1 MFITKKHLSRRTLL
15 RGSGAAVALPLLDA
29 MIPARTALADT
40 AAAPR
45 TRLGC
50 LYIPHGAT
58 MDKWT
63 PVTEGKDFEF
73 TEILKPLEAFRDRV
87 CVVSG
92 LRNAPVGPR
101 EGEDSGGA
109 QNHSRAAAAFLTAAH
124 PVKGDQAYVG
134 ESIDQAAAAA
144 IGQDTPLP
152 SMEMSIEPSG
162 LVCGQSFTCAY
173 SNTLAWK
180 SATLPL
186 PMENNPRRVFQ
197 RMFGDGSTDAER
209 RERRQQAGSLLDS
222 IIDQV
227 SSLNRSLPGS
237 DVVLLEQYLDQVR
250 EIERRVELV
259 DQKLSSGI
267 EVPDAPDGIPDRF
280 EAHCELMFDLQVL
293 AYQSEI
299 SRISTMMLSKENSNT
314 RYPGSGVSEGF
325 HNASHHSNSRKNMDQ
340 FARINQY
347 HVGVVARFL
356 DKLAQTPDGDGSLL
370 DHSLILYGSSLSD
383 GNEHN
388 YAPLPI
394 VLVGGAGGE
403 LEGGRHLRFPSGTP
417 LGNLHLAILDKLGV
431 QRESFGDS
439 TGMLQL

>member
-15 RGSGAAVALPLLDA
+15 RGSGAAVALPLLDS
-29 MIPARTALADT
+29 MIPAQTALANT

-50 LYIPHGAT
+50 MYIPHGAT

-63 PVTEGKDFEF
+63 PVAEGKNFEF
-73 TEILKPLEAFRDRV
+73 TEILKPLESLRDSL
-87 CVVSG
+87 CIVSG
-92 LRNAPVGPR
+92 LRNEPVGPW

-124 PVKGDQAYVG
+124 PVKGDEAYVG
-134 ESIDQAAAAA
+134 ESIDQIAAAA

-152 SMEMSIEPSG
+152 SLELSIEPAG
-162 LVCGQSFTCAY
+162 LICGQSFTCAY
-173 SNTLAWK
+173 SNTLAWQ
-180 SATLPL
+180 SPTLPL
-186 PMENNPRRVFQ
+186 PMENNPRQVFQ

-209 RERRQQAGSLLDS
+209 RERRDQSASLLDS

-227 SSLNRSLPGS
+227 STMNRTLPAS
-237 DVVLLEQYLDQVR
+237 DVVFLEQYLEQVR
-250 EIERRVELV
+250 EIERRVNLV

-267 EVPDAPDGIPDRF
+267 DVPDAPDGIPDGF

-293 AYQSEI
+293 AFQSEI

-325 HNASHHSNSRKNMDQ
+325 HNASHHSNERKNMDQ
-340 FARINQY
+340 FARINTY
-347 HVGVVARFL
+347 HMGVAARFFE
-356 DKLAQTPDGDGSLL
+356 KLAQTPDGDGTLL

-383 GNEHN
+383 ANEHN
-388 YAPLPI
+388 FAPLPI
-394 VLVGGAGGE
+394 LLLGGASGQIQ
-403 LEGGRHLRFPSGTP
+403 GGRHLRFTSGTP

-431 QRESFGDS
+431 RRDSVGDS
-439 TGMLQL
+439 TGMLHI